1 MVWFG
6 FAFCAAVFW
15 ALGQILIKKGFSH
28 LSPLWSNIVSNV
40 LSLFIWIPFVLFN
53 TKFLIKLP
61 PLKNIGIILGA
72 SSLYHLFYYSISKGK
87 ISLTGTLVAGYPI
100 FTIALSHLFLGERLN
115 PLQYLGIT
123 LILIGDFTFAI
134 PEKPGK
140 LKNEKGNLSW
150 ILWGLVG
157 ACTIGSGDFITK
169 LSINQIGVY
178 RHMLTLSLF
187 SNAVSSINYLLDK
200 KNRDMPKILSRRS
213 LPSFAGIII
222 TLIGSIFFLLA
233 MENGAASLIVSI
245 SSIYPGFVALLAV
258 RFLGERVSIKQV
270 TGIITA
276 VFGLILIGL
285 GML

>member
-6 FAFCAAVFW
+6 FAFCAAVLW
-15 ALGQILIKKGFSH
+15 ALGQIFIKKGFSH
-28 LSPLWSNIVSNV
+28 FPPLWSNIVGNV
-40 LSLFIWIPFVLFN
+40 LSLFIWVPFVLCN
-53 TKFLIKLP
+53 TGFSIKLP

-72 SSLYHLFYYSISKGK
+72 SSLYHLFYYSIFKGQ

-100 FTIALSHLFLGERLN
+100 FTIALSHIFLGERLTIV
-115 PLQYLGIT
+115 QYLGIT
-123 LILIGDFTFAI
+123 LILIGDVVFAI
-134 PEKPGK
+134 PEKTGMIK
-140 LKNEKGNLSW
+140 DKRGNLSW

-157 ACTIGSGDFITK
+157 ACTIGSGDFIAK
-169 LSINQIGVY
+169 FSINQIGVY
-178 RHMLTLSLF
+178 RHMLTLALF
-187 SNAVSSINYLLDK
+187 SNAVSSLNYLLDI

-245 SSIYPGFVALLAV
+245 SSVYPGFVALLAV
-258 RFLGERVSIKQV
+258 RFLGEKVSIKQI

-276 VFGLILIGL
+276 VLGLILIGL